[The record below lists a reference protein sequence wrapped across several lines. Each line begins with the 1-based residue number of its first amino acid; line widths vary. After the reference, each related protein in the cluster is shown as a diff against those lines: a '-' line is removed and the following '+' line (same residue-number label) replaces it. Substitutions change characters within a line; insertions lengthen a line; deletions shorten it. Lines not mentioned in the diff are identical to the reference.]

1 MNEKICFLILI
12 IAYAIYHSQREIF
25 FNIVYTLSF
34 IELTYKCL
42 SHKIINDLLTFRKT
56 VMYYFSSFFISYYL
70 IKDPNPFYHLFTF
83 YLPFQNFFR
92 GIFILSAISFSIS
105 KLTNESTFLFK
116 SLYATILSSYK
127 KLFISLIAL
136 ILLHFAVYLYDIKF
150 FLYFSTPKYISENPN
165 RKYYIC
171 ANLLNNADILPD
183 WLTQMKLLISYLGAS
198 NVYVSIFENGDS
210 KDSTGAELNKFSEYL
225 THLNVPNKIVTTKQ
239 IVKGDKERIVFLA
252 ELRNKALEF
261 LYEIPNV
268 DYNNTSILFF
278 NDIIFNYADIIK
290 LISTNDGDYDAVC
303 GMDYYESFYDT
314 WVSIGLDGEEFRHY
328 FPFFINKVAQDIY
341 INGETLRTFS
351 CWNGV
356 IAIKA
361 LPFMDKKIEFR
372 SGVKRRESECTL
384 MNADLYTN
392 GYGKVLVNTQLV
404 FAYEYGYY
412 YKNKYVYPWSKNL
425 LTYFYYYF
433 VYGFRKH
440 NKDMSDLGA
449 RMGKFTKELEDNYE
463 KYYKK

>member
-1 MNEKICFLILI
+1 MNEKIALIIVI
-12 IAYAIYHSQREIF
+12 IAYAIYHSQREKF
-25 FNIVYTLSF
+25 FNIVYTMTF

-42 SHKIINDLLTFRKT
+42 SYNLIKDIMMFRKT
-56 VMYYFSSFFISYYL
+56 MLYYFSSFFISFYL
-70 IKDPNPFYHLFTF
+70 IKDPNPFYHLLTF
-83 YLPFQNFFR
+83 YLPFQNLFR
-92 GIFILSAISFSIS
+92 GIFILSSVSFAIS

-116 SLYATILSSYK
+116 YIYKNILSSYK
-127 KLFISLIAL
+127 KITISIITL
-136 ILLHFAVYLYDIKF
+136 ILIHFSIYLYDTK
-150 FLYFSTPKYISENPN
+150 YFIYFTTPKYITNNPN
-165 RKYYIC
+165 HKYYIC
-171 ANLLNNADILPD
+171 ANLLNNEDILFD
-183 WLTQMKLLISYLGAS
+183 WISQMKLLISYLGTS

-210 KDSTGAELNKFSEYL
+210 KDSTGTELNKFSDYL
-225 THLNVPNKIVTTKQ
+225 NQLNIPNKIVTTKQ
-239 IVKGDKERIVFLA
+239 ITKGKKERIVFLA

-278 NDIIFNYADIIK
+278 NDIIFNYADIVK

-328 FPFFINKVAQDIY
+328 YPFFINKVAQDIY

-356 IAIKA
+356 IAIKTS
-361 LPFMDKKIEFR
+361 PFINKQIEFR
-372 SGVKRRESECTL
+372 SGIKRRESECTL

-425 LTYFYYYF
+425 ITYFYYYF
-433 VYGFRKH
+433 LYGFRKH
-440 NKDMSDLGA
+440 NKNMSDLTS
-449 RMGKFTKELEDNYE
+449 RMGKFTKELEENYE